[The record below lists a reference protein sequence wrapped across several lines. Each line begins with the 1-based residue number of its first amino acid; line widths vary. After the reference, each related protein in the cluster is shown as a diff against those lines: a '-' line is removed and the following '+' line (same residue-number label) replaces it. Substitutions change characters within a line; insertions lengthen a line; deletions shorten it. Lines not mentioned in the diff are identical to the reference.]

1 MDLREANFASSTL
14 SVGVGA
20 PVTLTGIVS
29 SDPDARTQFT
39 QLTMRLDTGERVLV
53 RTDPHTTATYGD
65 TILVSGNLERV
76 APFLT
81 DTNRIFDY
89 PNYLRVRGI
98 ERVVSFAD
106 VSVTATEQGNPLV
119 SWLLAQK
126 TLFGDSVQQQLAPPA
141 SDLGLGLLLGVKQG
155 LGDDLEEAFRRT
167 GIIHIVVLSGYNVML
182 VIAFFWWFTS
192 WFLPLT
198 GRVYASLVGIAAF
211 AMIVGFGATVVR
223 ASLMAGLLL
232 IAKLTG
238 NRYNVLRALVLA
250 AFAMVVWNPYL
261 LLYDLGFQLSFMAT
275 LGLVLFTPHFESTV
289 VTNTTAISLRDIV
302 IATTVTQLFVLPLLV
317 YYIGEVS
324 IVSVLV
330 NVLVLPL
337 VPIAMLLTFLV
348 GTFSAILGPLAYP
361 LAYAAQLVL
370 GLIIWIAQWFDALP
384 WAAVVV
390 PSVPGWFVFAAYAL
404 IGLAYYWYHTRKSDR
419 NDLALRSSQAAA
431 PNTSKTPV
439 FFD

>member
-1 MDLREANFASSTL
+1 
-14 SVGVGA
+14 
-20 PVTLTGIVS
+20 
-29 SDPDARTQFT
+29 
-39 QLTMRLDTGERVLV
+39 
-53 RTDPHTTATYGD
+53 
-65 TILVSGNLERV
+65 
-76 APFLT
+76 
-81 DTNRIFDY
+81 
-89 PNYLRVRGI
+89 
-98 ERVVSFAD
+98 
-106 VSVTATEQGNPLV
+106 
-119 SWLLAQK
+119 
-126 TLFGDSVQQQLAPPA
+126 
-141 SDLGLGLLLGVKQG
+141 
-155 LGDDLEEAFRRT
+155 
-167 GIIHIVVLSGYNVML
+167 
-182 VIAFFWWFTS
+182 
-192 WFLPLT
+192 
-198 GRVYASLVGIAAF
+198 
-211 AMIVGFGATVVR
+211 
-223 ASLMAGLLL
+223 
-232 IAKLTG
+232 
-238 NRYNVLRALVLA
+238 
-250 AFAMVVWNPYL
+250 
-261 LLYDLGFQLSFMAT
+261 
-275 LGLVLFTPHFESTV
+275 
-289 VTNTTAISLRDIV
+289 
-302 IATTVTQLFVLPLLV
+302 VLPLLV